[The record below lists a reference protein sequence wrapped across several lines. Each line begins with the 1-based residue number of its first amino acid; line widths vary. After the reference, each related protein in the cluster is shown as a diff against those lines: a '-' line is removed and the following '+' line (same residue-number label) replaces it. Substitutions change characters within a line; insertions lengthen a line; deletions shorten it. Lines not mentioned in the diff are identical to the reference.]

1 MYSAIRPSRTAE
13 LDGPHPGTA
22 HKYYAFQML
31 IGDGTILNHDRPAAP
46 TIHLV
51 PREHRATLPGA
62 PNTSSFYLASL
73 RRCLAAYVDAKET
86 VTYELSALCGASA
99 VTFKP
104 ESDFYLF
111 LVRLQTGAGSRFRPA
126 AQPRQQYSR

>member
-1 MYSAIRPSRTAE
+1 MLTALFDSWPSVRSHLLLGLGIPGRVNFYPSDSAIRPSRTAE

-46 TIHLV
+46 MIHLV

-62 PNTSSFYLASL
+62 PNTSSFLP
-73 RRCLAAYVDAKET
+73 RQP
-86 VTYELSALCGASA
+86 SALSCG
-99 VTFKP
+99 VC
-104 ESDFYLF
+104 
-111 LVRLQTGAGSRFRPA
+111 R
-126 AQPRQQYSR
+126 RQGDSYI